1 MEILVRRNDLVK
13 ELQLVQGIVERKNSI
28 PILSN
33 VLAEARSGE
42 LRISATDLDVSLRCG
57 CAAQVVEE
65 GAVTLG
71 AKKLYEI
78 VRSLP
83 ESDVRVKVE
92 DDSWARIRCERVEF
106 KMAGLPREDFPSLPE
121 AKAGRSVDIP
131 AATLRGLIQ
140 RTGFAITA
148 EDARYYLAGALLV
161 LDKDAISMVATDG
174 HRLAWAQT
182 KTPLNITETSRIL
195 VPRKAINEL
204 ARLIEEVGGEE
215 AVSFQQ
221 GDGHLIFA
229 TGGRTLASK
238 MVEAQ
243 FPAYEKVVGVTGDR
257 KVSVGR
263 EALQSAIR
271 RVSLL
276 SSERGRAVRLSL
288 EEGSLEVSASSP
300 ELGEARES
308 LPVEYAGEGVQI
320 GFNAQYL
327 LEFLAVVGTEQVALE
342 VRDAESQGL
351 LRPVGEDGGEY
362 RYVVM
367 PMRF

>member
-92 DDSWARIRCERVEF
+92 DDSWARIRCERVYF

-121 AKAGRSVDIP
+121 AKSGRSVEIP
-131 AATLRGLIQ
+131 ANALRRLIS

-148 EDARYYLAGALLV
+148 EDARDYLAGALLV
-161 LDKDAISMVATDG
+161 LEKDAISMVATDG

-182 KTPLNITETSRIL
+182 NTPLKVAEASRVL

-204 ARLIEEVGGEE
+204 ARLIEDLGAEEV
-215 AVSFQQ
+215 VSFQQ
-221 GDGHLIFA
+221 GDGHLIFSA
-229 TGGRTLASK
+229 GGRTLASK

-243 FPAYEKVVGVTGDR
+243 FPAFEKVVGVTGEC

-263 EALQSAIR
+263 EALNSAIR

-308 LPVEYAGEGVQI
+308 LPVEYAGEAVQI

-327 LEFLAVVGTEQVALE
+327 IEFLGVVGTDQVALE
-342 VRDAESQGL
+342 VKDAESQGL
-351 LRPVGEDGGEY
+351 LRPVGEDGGDY